1 MRLRIAT
8 MNQSRRQQIN
18 MTTVCFGATLMLCL
32 LGGPATADTSDTE
45 RGENRA
51 RLEPRGF
58 IYGAALG
65 IEREVYDGFERRVVP
80 LPVLGYR
87 GENLTVFGP
96 FVSWE
101 IAEFG
106 DIEVD
111 LQLSPRFDGFDE
123 SDSDV
128 FEGME
133 EREFSMDVGF
143 SLGYERNDWKI
154 EAASLHDALDRSDG
168 RELTLGLAR
177 VFRRGPLF
185 IEPEIGLS
193 YLDRRHVDYYFGV
206 AEAEAVSFRPA
217 YDGDSALNT
226 TLGITLFTPAFLGG
240 LTRIGIENT
249 WFDDSIAD
257 SPLTDTDSS
266 LSIYIAFSRFF
277 GS

>member
-1 MRLRIAT
+1 
-8 MNQSRRQQIN
+8 
-18 MTTVCFGATLMLCL
+18 MTCNKRNRTNRPIRYSSAALLWLCL
-32 LGGPATADTSDTE
+32 LAGHSAASDGDTE

-65 IEREVYDGFERRVVP
+65 IEREIYDGFERRVIP

-101 IAEFG
+101 VAEFG
-106 DIEVD
+106 EIELD
-111 LQLSPRFDGFDE
+111 LVLSPRFDGFDE
-123 SDSDV
+123 SDSDI
-128 FEGME
+128 FAGME
-133 EREFSMDVGF
+133 ERELSMDYGF

-154 EAASLHDALDRSDG
+154 EMASLHDALDRSDG

-177 VFRRGPLF
+177 VFRKGAVF

-193 YLDRRHVDYYFGV
+193 YLDSRHVDYYFGV
-206 AEAEAVSFRPA
+206 SEAEAATFRPA
-217 YDGDSALNT
+217 YDGDAALNT
-226 TLGITLFTPAFLGG
+226 TLGVTLVTPAFLGG

-249 WFDDSIAD
+249 WFDSSIAD

>member
-1 MRLRIAT
+1 MINSKHYRAGSLA
-8 MNQSRRQQIN
+8 RR
-18 MTTVCFGATLMLCL
+18 FGPALLSLCL
-32 LGGPATADTSDTE
+32 LAGPAAANDSGSE

-65 IEREVYDGFERRVVP
+65 IESEIYDGFERRVIP

-101 IAEFG
+101 VAEFG
-106 DIEVD
+106 DVELD
-111 LQLSPRFDGFDE
+111 LQLSPRFDGFDA
-123 SDSDV
+123 SDSDI

-154 EAASLHDALDRSDG
+154 EAASLYDALDRSDG

-177 VFRRGPLF
+177 VFRQGPVF

-193 YLDRRHVDYYFGV
+193 SLDRRHVDYYFGV
-206 AEAEAVSFRPA
+206 TEAEAASFRPA

-226 TLGITLFTPAFLGG
+226 TLGVTLVTPAFLGG

-249 WFDDSIAD
+249 WLDDSIAD
-257 SPLTDTDSS
+257 SPLTDTDTS
-266 LSIYIAFSRFF
+266 LSIYIAFSKFF

>member
-1 MRLRIAT
+1 MIRTNCHRPDHRAACYFSTALLA
-8 MNQSRRQQIN
+8 
-18 MTTVCFGATLMLCL
+18 LCL
-32 LGGPATADTSDTE
+32 LAGPSSASDSGTE

-65 IEREVYDGFERRVVP
+65 IEREIYDGFERRVVP

-101 IAEFG
+101 AAEFG
-106 DIEVD
+106 DIELD
-111 LQLSPRFDGFDE
+111 LRLSPRFDGFDE
-123 SDSDV
+123 SDSEI
-128 FEGME
+128 FTGME
-133 EREFSMDVGF
+133 EREFSMDFGF
-143 SLGYERNDWKI
+143 SLGYQRNDWKI
-154 EAASLHDALDRSDG
+154 EAASLHDALDRSEG

-177 VFRRGPLF
+177 VFRKGPVF

-206 AEAEAVSFRPA
+206 AESEAAAFRPA
-217 YDGDSALNT
+217 YDGDSALNA
-226 TLGITLFTPAFLGG
+226 TLGFTLVTPAFLGG
-240 LTRIGIENT
+240 LTRVGIENT
-249 WFDDSIAD
+249 WFDSSIAD
-257 SPLTDTDSS
+257 SPLTETDSS
-266 LSIYIAFSRFF
+266 LSVYIAFSRFF

>member
-1 MRLRIAT
+1 MPDFKRPLPGRAV
-8 MNQSRRQQIN
+8 RRCLQL
-18 MTTVCFGATLMLCL
+18 TLCL
-32 LGGPATADTSDTE
+32 LIASTGAAAASDSDAE

-65 IEREVYDGFERRVVP
+65 IEREIYDGFERRVIP

-101 IAEFG
+101 VLELG
-106 DIEVD
+106 DIEFD
-111 LQLSPRFDGFDE
+111 IQLSPRFDGFDE

-128 FEGME
+128 FEGMQ
-133 EREFSMDVGF
+133 EREFSMDAGF
-143 SLGYERNDWKI
+143 GLGYERNDWKI
-154 EAASLHDALDRSDG
+154 ELDSLYDALDRSNG
-168 RELTLGLAR
+168 REISVGIAR
-177 VFRRGPLF
+177 AYRAGPVF

-206 AEAEAVSFRPA
+206 AESEATALRPA

-226 TLGITLFTPAFLGG
+226 TLGITFFTPAFFGG
-240 LTRIGIENT
+240 LTRVGIENT
-249 WFDDSIAD
+249 WFDSSIAD
-257 SPLTDTDSS
+257 SPLTDSDSS
-266 LSIYIAFSRFF
+266 LSIYIAFSKFF